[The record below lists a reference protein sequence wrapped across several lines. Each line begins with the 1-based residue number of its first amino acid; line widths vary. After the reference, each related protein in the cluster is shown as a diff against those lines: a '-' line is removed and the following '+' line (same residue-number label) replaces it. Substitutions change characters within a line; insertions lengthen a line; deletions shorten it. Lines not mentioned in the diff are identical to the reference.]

1 MRIWNEHYKKEKSRL
16 TYPDEN
22 LVRILSKLPHE
33 GKALDFGAGSGRHS
47 FLLKS
52 LGFEVT
58 ALDYAK
64 NSLQIIQEVSN
75 DIHVVYAESPP
86 YPFSDQEFSIIVS
99 WGVLHYNSEENINK
113 ILQEYKR
120 ILKKDGYL
128 IGTLRANT
136 DTHLKLNS
144 GSIGLSDLQ
153 NANAR
158 LFTLEEVY
166 SILVDFKNIQVGYM
180 ERTPLGK
187 LEERICHW
195 IFQAQN

>member
-1 MRIWNEHYKKEKSRL
+1 MKIWNEHYTKEKSRL
-16 TYPDEN
+16 IYPDEN
-22 LVRILSKLPHE
+22 LVRILAKLPHE

-52 LGFEVT
+52 LGFQVT

-64 NSLQIIQEVSN
+64 NSLQMIQEFDK
-75 DIHVVYAESPP
+75 DIHVVHAESPP
-86 YPFSDQEFSIIVS
+86 YPFIENEFSVIVS
-99 WGVLHYNSEENINK
+99 WGVLHYNTDEEIIK

-120 ILKKDGYL
+120 ILKENGYL

-136 DTHLKLNS
+136 DTHLKLTK
-144 GSIGLSDLQ
+144 GKIALDDLK
-153 NANAR
+153 NAQAR
-158 LFTLEEVY
+158 LFNLEEVQN
-166 SILVDFKNIQVGYM
+166 LLKDFKNLQIGYM

-195 IFQAQN
+195 IFLAQK